1 MLQKLLY
8 LIFSFFSLM
17 AWGQNQAPNNQQVDL
32 TSPYGTIYTHLYF
45 LQNDNY
51 QPDLAAQVFRL
62 QNKDSLEAVKAAKRL
77 KQIYDA
83 QGLFVDMDLLPKE
96 NNYVDSISGSAI
108 YIVFPKEL
116 PNITVE
122 KTGDFWYYSSSSIP
136 TINQVYEQ
144 MYPLGSDFF
153 AELLPSAIGTKRF
166 AGLFLWQFLGIGC
179 ILLATWL
186 LHLILSRIL
195 NPIITRI
202 SRLEAKTNLDNQ
214 VYIWKIARLLSIWLI
229 IKFDKVL
236 LPMLLLPVGISSIV
250 VISLKIIGILL
261 LMFVFLNILKIF
273 VAYGVLITEKTDSKL
288 DDQLVPIAEKV
299 IKGLIIIAASIS
311 ILQVLEVNITALI
324 AGLSIGGL
332 AVALAAQD
340 TIKNLFGSLTIFI
353 DRPFQIGDW
362 IRFSGVDGSVEQ
374 VGLRSARIRTF
385 DNSLVYIPNG
395 KLADTVIDNYGLRNY
410 RRFKTNIALT
420 YDTPPVLIQKFVEG
434 LRAIVENH
442 PSTRKDYIEIHL
454 NEMSAY
460 SLDILFYIYFEVP
473 SYSKELEARH
483 QIIMAILELGQVLGI
498 RFAFPSS
505 TMYIEDFPEKQT
517 KIPNYVNELNT
528 AEHKL
533 NQWITQY
540 KSKFDETNLNH
551 S

>member
-1 MLQKLLY
+1 MLHKFLCFLLP
-8 LIFSFFSLM
+8 FFSLIGS
-17 AWGQNQAPNNQQVDL
+17 AQNTGTASQKVDL

-45 LQNDNY
+45 LQNDSY
-51 QPDLAAQVFRL
+51 QPEIAAQVFRH
-62 QNKDSLEAVKAAKRL
+62 QNIDSLETIKVAKRL

-83 QGLFVDMDLLPKE
+83 QGLYIDIDQLPKD
-96 NNYVDSISGSAI
+96 NNYIDSISGQAI
-108 YIVFPKEL
+108 FVVFPKEL

-122 KTGDFWYYSSSSIP
+122 KIGNSWYYSSSSISV
-136 TINQVYEQ
+136 IDQVYKE
-144 MYPLGSDFF
+144 MYPLGSEVF
-153 AELLPSAIGTKRF
+153 AEILPSEIGTKKI
-166 AGLFLWQFLGIGC
+166 AGLFLWQLLGIGI
-179 ILLATWL
+179 ILLVTWL
-186 LHLILSRIL
+186 FHLLLSRIL
-195 NPIITRI
+195 RPIITRI

-214 VYIWKIARLLSIWLI
+214 VFIWKIARLLSIWLI
-229 IKFDKVL
+229 IKLDKVL

-261 LMFVFLNILKIF
+261 LMFVFLNILQIF
-273 VAYGVLITEKTDSKL
+273 VAYGILITERTDSKL

-299 IKGLIIIAASIS
+299 LKGLIIIAAFIS
-311 ILQVLEVNITALI
+311 ILQVLDVNITALI

-340 TIKNLFGSLTIFI
+340 TIKNLFGSLTIFL

-395 KLADTVIDNYGLRNY
+395 KLADMVIDNFGLRNY
-410 RRFKTNIALT
+410 RRFKTNISLT
-420 YDTPPVLIQKFVEG
+420 YDTPPTLIQKFVEG
-434 LRAIVENH
+434 LRVIVENH
-442 PSTRKDYIEIHL
+442 PATRKDYIEIHL

-460 SLDILFYIYFEVP
+460 SLDILFYIYFDVP
-473 SYSKELEARH
+473 TYSKELESRH
-483 QIIMAILELGQVLGI
+483 QIIMAILELGQLLGI

-505 TMYIEDFPEKQT
+505 TMYIEDFPEKKT
-517 KIPNYVNELNT
+517 KIPDYLNELKT
-528 AEHKL
+528 AEDKL
-533 NQWITQY
+533 NKWITQY
-540 KSKFDETNLNH
+540 KSKIKE

>member
-1 MLQKLLY
+1 MLQKFLCFLLP
-8 LIFSFFSLM
+8 FFSLISS
-17 AWGQNQAPNNQQVDL
+17 AQNVGTPSQEVDL
-32 TSPYGTIYTHLYF
+32 TSPYGTIFTHLYF
-45 LQNDNY
+45 LQDDSY
-51 QPDLAAQVFRL
+51 QPELAAQVFRPQML
-62 QNKDSLEAVKAAKRL
+62 DSIEAIKVSKRL

-83 QGLFVDMDLLPKE
+83 QGLFIDIDQLPKE
-96 NNYVDSISGSAI
+96 NDYIDSISGQAI
-108 YIVFPKEL
+108 FYLFPKEL
-116 PNITVE
+116 PNISVE
-122 KTGDFWYYSSSSIP
+122 KIGNLWYYSLSSISA
-136 TINQVYEQ
+136 INQVYEE
-144 MYPLGSDFF
+144 MYPLGSEVF
-153 AELLPSAIGTKRF
+153 AELLPSEIGNKKI
-166 AGLFLWQFLGIGC
+166 AGIFLWQFLGIGI
-179 ILLATWL
+179 ILLVTWL
-186 LHLILSRIL
+186 FHLLLSRIL
-195 NPIITRI
+195 RPIITRI

-229 IKFDKVL
+229 IKLDKVL

-273 VAYGVLITEKTDSKL
+273 VAYGILITERTDSKL

-299 IKGLIIIAASIS
+299 LKGLIIIAAIIS

-340 TIKNLFGSLTIFI
+340 TIKNLFGSLTIFL

-395 KLADTVIDNYGLRNY
+395 KLADMVIDNFGLRNY
-410 RRFKTNIALT
+410 RKFKTTISLT
-420 YDTPPVLIQKFVEG
+420 YDTPPALIQKFVEG

-442 PSTRKDYIEIHL
+442 PATRKDYIEIHL

-460 SLDILFYIYFEVP
+460 SLDILFYIFFEVP
-473 SYSKELEARH
+473 SYSKELESRH
-483 QIIMAILELGQVLGI
+483 QIIMAILELGQLLGV

-505 TMYIEDFPEKQT
+505 TMYIEDFPEKKT
-517 KIPNYVNELNT
+517 KIPDYSNELET
-528 AEHKL
+528 AEDKL
-533 NQWITQY
+533 TKWITQY
-540 KSKFDETNLNH
+540 KSKIGE

>member
-1 MLQKLLY
+1 MFRKLLCF
-8 LIFSFFSLM
+8 LFLFFSLI
-17 AWGQNQAPNNQQVDL
+17 ASGQNQRSIAEKVDL
-32 TSPYGTIYTHLYF
+32 TSPYGTVYTHLYF
-45 LQNDNY
+45 LQNDSY
-51 QPDLAAQVFRL
+51 RPQLAAQVFRN
-62 QNKDSLEAVKAAKRL
+62 QNLDSLEAIKIAKRL

-83 QGLFVDMDLLPKE
+83 QGLFVDIDQLPKE
-96 NNYVDSISGSAI
+96 NDYIDSLTGQAVYSL
-108 YIVFPKEL
+108 FPKEM

-122 KTGDFWYYSSSSIP
+122 KVGNLWYYSPSSIP
-136 TINQVYEQ
+136 TINRVYEE

-153 AELLPSAIGTKRF
+153 AEMLPSAIGTQKF
-166 AGLFLWQFLGIGC
+166 AGLFLWQYLGIGI
-179 ILLATWL
+179 ILLATWVF
-186 LHLILSRIL
+186 HLILSRVL
-195 NPIITRI
+195 RPVITRI
-202 SRLEAKTNLDNQ
+202 SRLEAKTNLDNK
-214 VYIWKIARLLSIWLI
+214 VHIWKIARLLSIWLI

-273 VAYGVLITEKTDSKL
+273 ISYGVLITQRTDSKL

-299 IKGLIIIAASIS
+299 LKGLIIIAAIIS
-311 ILQVLEVNITALI
+311 ILQVLEINITALI

-340 TIKNLFGSLTIFI
+340 TIKNLFGSLTIFL

-395 KLADTVIDNYGLRNY
+395 KLADMVIDNYGLRNY
-410 RRFKTNIALT
+410 RRFKTNISLT
-420 YDTPPVLIQKFVEG
+420 YDTPPLLIQKFVDG

-460 SLDILFYIYFEVP
+460 SLDVLFYIYFEVP
-473 SYSKELEARH
+473 SYSKELESRH
-483 QIIMAILELGQVLGI
+483 QIIMAILELGQLLGI

-517 KIPNYVNELNT
+517 KIPNYTNALNT
-528 AEHKL
+528 ADDKL

-540 KSKFDETNLNH
+540 KRKTKEL
-551 S
+551 

>member
-1 MLQKLLY
+1 MIKKFLCLL
-8 LIFSFFSLM
+8 FPFFTLL
-17 AWGQNQAPNNQQVDL
+17 AAAQNQGSAIQKADL
-32 TSPYGTIYTHLYF
+32 SSPYGTIYTHLYF

-51 QPDLAAQVFRL
+51 YPEIAAQVFRH
-62 QNKDSLEAVKAAKRL
+62 QNLDSLEAIKVAKRL

-83 QGLFVDMDLLPKE
+83 QGLFVNMDKLPKE
-96 NNYVDSISGSAI
+96 NNYLDSLTGLAVFS
-108 YIVFPKEL
+108 VFPREL

-122 KTGDFWYYSSSSIP
+122 KVDDYWYYSSSSIP
-136 TINQVYEQ
+136 IINQVYEE

-153 AELLPSAIGTKRF
+153 AEMLPSAIGTKKF
-166 AGLFLWQFLGIGC
+166 AGLFLWQLLGIGF

-186 LHLILSRIL
+186 FHLILSRIL
-195 NPIITRI
+195 RPIITRI

-236 LPMLLLPVGISSIV
+236 LPMLLLPVGVSSIV

-273 VAYGVLITEKTDSKL
+273 VSYGVLITERTDSKL
-288 DDQLVPIAEKV
+288 DDQLVPIAEK
-299 IKGLIIIAASIS
+299 ILKGLIILAALIS
-311 ILQVLEVNITALI
+311 ILQILEINITALI

-340 TIKNLFGSLTIFI
+340 TIKNLFGSLTIFL

-395 KLADTVIDNYGLRNY
+395 KLADMVIDNYGLRNY
-410 RRFKTNIALT
+410 RRFKTNISLT
-420 YDTPPVLIQKFVEG
+420 YDTPPALIQKFVEG

-460 SLDILFYIYFEVP
+460 SLDVLFYIYFEVP

-483 QIIMAILELGQVLGI
+483 QIIMAILELGQLLGV

-517 KIPNYVNELNT
+517 KIPNYINELKT
-528 AEHKL
+528 AEDKL
-533 NQWITQY
+533 NHWITQY
-540 KSKFDETNLNH
+540 KSKIKE

>member
-1 MLQKLLY
+1 MFQKFLGLL
-8 LIFSFFSLM
+8 FPFFSLM
-17 AWGQNQAPNNQQVDL
+17 AFGQNQQTVLQQVDL

-51 QPDLAAQVFRL
+51 QPELAAQVFRY
-62 QNKDSLEAVKAAKRL
+62 QKSDSLEAIKVAKRL

-83 QGLFVDMDLLPKE
+83 QGLFVDIDQLPKE
-96 NNYVDSISGSAI
+96 NDYIDSITGQAVF
-108 YIVFPKEL
+108 YVFPKAL
-116 PNITVE
+116 PNITLE
-122 KTGDFWYYSSSSIP
+122 KTNNLWYYSSSSIP
-136 TINQVYEQ
+136 AINQVYEE
-144 MYPLGSDFF
+144 MYPLGSDLF
-153 AELLPSAIGTKRF
+153 AEILPSAIGTKKF
-166 AGLFLWQFLGIGC
+166 AGLFLWQFLGIGF
-179 ILLATWL
+179 ILFATYL

-195 NPIITRI
+195 RPIITRI
-202 SRLEAKTNLDNQ
+202 SRLEAKANLDNQ
-214 VYIWKIARLLSIWLI
+214 VHIWKIARLLSIWLI
-229 IKFDKVL
+229 LKFDKAL

-250 VISLKIIGILL
+250 VISLKITGILL

-273 VAYGVLITEKTDSKL
+273 VAYGVYMTERTDSKL

-299 IKGLIIIAASIS
+299 LKGLIIIAAIVSV
-311 ILQVLEVNITALI
+311 LQILEVNITALI

-340 TIKNLFGSLTIFI
+340 TIKNLFGSLTIFL

-395 KLADTVIDNYGLRNY
+395 KLADMVIDNFGLRNY
-410 RRFKTNIALT
+410 RRFKTNISLT
-420 YDTPPVLIQKFVEG
+420 YDTPPALIQKFVEG

-442 PSTRKDYIEIHL
+442 PATRKDYIEIHL
-454 NEMSAY
+454 NEMSAF
-460 SLDILFYIYFEVP
+460 SLDVLFYIYFEVP

-483 QIIMAILELGQVLGI
+483 QIIMAILELGQLLGI

-505 TMYIEDFPEKQT
+505 TMYIEDFPEKQS
-517 KIPNYVNELNT
+517 KIPNYLNELNT
-528 AEHKL
+528 AEDKL
-533 NQWITQY
+533 NQWVTQY
-540 KSKFDETNLNH
+540 KGKFKK